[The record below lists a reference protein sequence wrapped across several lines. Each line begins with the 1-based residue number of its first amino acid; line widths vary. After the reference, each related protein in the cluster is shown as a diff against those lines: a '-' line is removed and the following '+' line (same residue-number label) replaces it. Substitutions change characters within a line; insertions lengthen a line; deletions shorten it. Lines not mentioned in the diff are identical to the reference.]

1 MESKCDY
8 RIHKANIQ
16 TLYRCFLERVA
27 IKIIDKTVLD
37 SKTTK
42 MLLREIS
49 VMSSSNHPCLVK

>member
-1 MESKCDY
+1 
-8 RIHKANIQ
+8 
-16 TLYRCFLERVA
+16 LFPERVA